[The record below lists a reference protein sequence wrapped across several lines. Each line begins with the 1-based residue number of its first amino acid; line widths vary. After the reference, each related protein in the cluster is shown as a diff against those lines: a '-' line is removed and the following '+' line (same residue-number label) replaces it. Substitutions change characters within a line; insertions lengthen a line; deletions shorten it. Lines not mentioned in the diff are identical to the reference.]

1 MAIASH
7 CTRASSPILK
17 ETSAFSGKNF
27 HPLQA
32 YLVSNDPPGGA
43 MENFFQDVRY
53 AFRSMRRSPG
63 FSVAA
68 ILTLALGMGATTA
81 IFSVVRA
88 VLLSPLPYSH
98 PERRVMIWSRWADF
112 EKTWV
117 ADAEVYDYR
126 RMCPSLQSV
135 AAWDPGRANLSDGG
149 DSVRIGIASVTANT
163 FETLGARPL
172 AGRGFTAEEDLPGGA
187 PVAVL
192 SWSLWQNRYG
202 GDPAMLGRTLRLDGI
217 SRRVVGIMPKGF
229 ALPTDFTVDSAEP
242 GQAWIPLQIDPKQIS
257 HDGHN
262 FYAAAT
268 LAPGATAARATAEL
282 KTVAANLTRQGVYR
296 VPMRFEAFAVPVEEE
311 IRGGA
316 RRSLLLVFGAVG
328 FLMVMACANVA
339 NLLLARAE
347 GRQREISVRAAIG
360 AGKGRLVRQLL
371 TESLVLAGGG
381 AILGLA
387 FAATGV
393 RVIAA
398 RGSVGLPALSPIGV
412 EPGMLVFTAALT
424 GVTTLLFGLAPALRT
439 LRLDLNESLRD
450 SAGAGASGGVRGH
463 RLRRALAGAQMA
475 FAVLLLLGAGLMAR
489 TLDALTHIDLGFDPA
504 HVLTVRVRPDEAG
517 YPKPDQVVALYRTVL
532 DRVREL
538 PGVRAAGA
546 VRALPL
552 ASSIGNRGLTVEGY
566 VPPPGTNARGDWQ
579 VVSDGAVEALGE
591 QIVRGRSFT
600 AADSETGAPVALV
613 NETFARTYW
622 PEGDPIGRRVRM
634 GSAMTSRPWM
644 TVVGVMKDV
653 RHNGLTAVIK
663 EKFYVPHAQFALSAG
678 SAPRDMTLVVR
689 TDGDPLALSAPIR
702 AVVKRIDPGLPV
714 ADVRSMSAVVGAS
727 MSSPRLTASLLSIF
741 AGLALVLAAVG
752 ISGVLSYLVSR
763 RRREIGIRM
772 ALGATRGSVLTL
784 ILRGGLAWAGTGIA
798 AGLVAAL
805 FLTRLMAGLL
815 YGVAPHDP
823 RTFAAVTLVLLA
835 IAAAASAVP
844 AFRAARVDPLEALRT
859 D

>member
-1 MAIASH
+1 
-7 CTRASSPILK
+7 
-17 ETSAFSGKNF
+17 
-27 HPLQA
+27 
-32 YLVSNDPPGGA
+32 
-43 MENFFQDVRY
+43 MEAFFQDVRY

-68 ILTLALGMGATTA
+68 IVTLALGMGATTA

-88 VLLSPLPYSH
+88 VLLSPLPYSQ
-98 PERRVMIWSRWADF
+98 PERRVMIWSRWVDF
-112 EKTWV
+112 DKTWV

-135 AAWDPGRANLSDGG
+135 AAWDSGRANLSDGG
-149 DSVRIGIASVTANT
+149 DPVRIGIASVTANT

-187 PVAVL
+187 PVVVL
-192 SWSLWQNRYG
+192 SGTLWQSRYG
-202 GDPAMLGRTLRLDGI
+202 ADPAMLGRVVRLDGI

-229 ALPTDFTVDSAEP
+229 ALPTDFTVDAAEP

-262 FYAAAT
+262 FYAAAK
-268 LAPGATAARATAEL
+268 LASGATAARATAEL
-282 KTVAANLTRQGVYR
+282 KTVTANLTRQGVYR
-296 VPMRFEAFAVPVEEE
+296 APMRFEAFAVPVEEE

-381 AILGLA
+381 AVLGLA
-387 FAATGV
+387 LAAAGV

-398 RGSVGLPALSPIGV
+398 RGSAGLPALSRIGI
-412 EPGMLVFTAALT
+412 EPGMLFFTAVLT

-439 LRLDLNESLRD
+439 LRFDLNESLRD
-450 SAGAGASGGVRGH
+450 GAATGGSGGVRGH
-463 RLRRALAGAQMA
+463 RLRRSLAGAQMG

-489 TLDALTHIDLGFDPA
+489 TIEAMTRIDLGFDPA
-504 HVLTVRVRPDEAG
+504 HVLTVRLRPDEVG
-517 YPKPDQVVALYRTVL
+517 YPKPDHVVGLYRTVL
-532 DRVREL
+532 ERVREL
-538 PGVRAAGA
+538 PGVRAAGI

-552 ASSIGNRGLTVEGY
+552 ASSIGTRGLTVEGY

-591 QIVRGRSFT
+591 KIVRGRSFT
-600 AADSETGAPVALV
+600 AADSESGAPVALV

-622 PEGDPIGRRVRM
+622 PGGDPVGKRLRM
-634 GSAMTSRPWM
+634 GSAVSARPWM
-644 TVVGVMKDV
+644 TIVGVMKDV
-653 RHNGLTAVIK
+653 RHNGLTAAIK

-678 SAPRDMTLVVR
+678 TAPRDMTLVVR
-689 TDGDPLALSAPIR
+689 TDGDPLALAAPIR
-702 AVVKRIDPGLPV
+702 DAVKRIDRGLPV

-741 AGLALVLAAVG
+741 AALALVLAAVG

-772 ALGATRGSVLTL
+772 ALGATRRSVLTL
-784 ILRGGLAWAGTGIA
+784 ILRGGLGWAGTGIG
-798 AGLVAAL
+798 AGLIAAF
-805 FLTRLMAGLL
+805 FLTRLMSGLL

-823 RTFAAVTLVLLA
+823 RTFAAVTVVLLA
-835 IAAAASAVP
+835 IAAAASAIP
-844 AFRAARVDPLEALRT
+844 AFRAARVNPLEALRT